1 MPERSSK
8 LLLISEVARGAGVN
22 PQTVLFYERRG
33 LIPKAGRRSSGYR
46 EFDPETVDVIG
57 FIQRAQE
64 LGFTL
69 NEISELLSLR
79 DTDDATCAE
88 VCERTSQKLRLID
101 AKIERLRAMRRG
113 LAKLLRLC
121 SAGKRPVDE
130 CVIIQ
135 ALEKDTVRSTI

>member
-1 MPERSSK
+1 MPEPSSK
-8 LLLISEVARGAGVN
+8 LLLVSEVARGAGVN

-33 LIPKAGRRSSGYR
+33 LIPKAGRRPSGYR

-69 NEISELLSLR
+69 SEISELLSLR
-79 DTDDATCAE
+79 TTDDATCAE
-88 VCERTSQKLRLID
+88 VRERASQKLRLIED
-101 AKIERLRAMRRG
+101 KISRLRAMHRG
-113 LAKLLRLC
+113 LAKLVRSC

-135 ALEKDTVRSTI
+135 ALQQETV